1 MTQLNEIKRMQQLAG
16 ILTESQLNEDL
27 LELKQMSKQ
36 LYSFLKQ
43 KGFPVE
49 IVNKLTVPLN
59 PKNPTGGTLTTDT
72 AKVKSQINVET
83 VQIIVQEGQNR
94 EMVTIAVTPSNV
106 ARVLVGGK
114 DDWSYKA
121 SEKFG
126 NNWDAWFKNPEILK
140 YVNTLGNE
148 LLAQIKERYPNMV
161 YKFEQKDFYYLLYF
175 TYAQTKKGGQVNPN
189 QRPNAPKSLE
199 TTPVAESLDQL
210 DEIINNALKAAGIK

>member
-1 MTQLNEIKRMQQLAG
+1 MTQIDEIKRMQLLAG
-16 ILTESQLNEDL
+16 IISESQLNEDL

-49 IVNKLTVPLN
+49 IVSRFIAPLN
-59 PKNPTGGTLTTDT
+59 PKNPTGGTLTKDT
-72 AKVKSQINVET
+72 VKATVNAKGQTSIET
-83 VQIIVQEGQNR
+83 VKIVVQEGQDE

-126 NNWDAWFKNPEILK
+126 NNWDVWFKNPEILK

-161 YKFEQKDFYYLLYF
+161 YKFEQKDFYYLLHF

-189 QRPNAPKSLE
+189 QRPNAPKPLDNP
-199 TTPVAESLDQL
+199 PVS
-210 DEIINNALKAAGIK
+210 